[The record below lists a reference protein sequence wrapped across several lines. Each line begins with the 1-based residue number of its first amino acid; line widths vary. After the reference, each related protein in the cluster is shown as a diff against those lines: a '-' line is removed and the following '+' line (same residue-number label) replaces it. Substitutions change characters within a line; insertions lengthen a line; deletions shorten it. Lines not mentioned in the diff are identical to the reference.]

1 MPQKQSN
8 GQYLYSNDKQT
19 NSILNQINSI
29 SLDPNKV
36 VIKKD
41 EKNGQMLVGSTL
53 GGVFNN
59 PFVFKND
66 KVVYEQQ

>member
-1 MPQKQSN
+1 
-8 GQYLYSNDKQT
+8 
-19 NSILNQINSI
+19 
-29 SLDPNKV
+29 LDPNKV

-41 EKNGQMLVGSTL
+41 EKNGQMLAGSTL